1 MEKLDAATLRL
12 GNNIFHNG
20 KVVRV
25 VSLDWDLED
34 ESEPLI
40 KVDTLGMEKNAIGGS
55 WKKFIELNET
65 NFNPIPLTEEWLLKM
80 GLKET
85 FDECSFE
92 ISVSINNRHSVINA
106 SWEPEISVDIYTT
119 NPYKEDGSWLNT
131 NVKYVHQ
138 LQNLYFA
145 ITGEELTVK

>member
-65 NFNPIPLTEEWLLKM
+65 NFNPIPLTEEWLLKFGYCQSCPEWSIKIK
-80 GLKET
+80 GLRNCTLE
-85 FDECSFE
+85 
-92 ISVSINNRHSVINA
+92 VINGN
-106 SWEPEISVDIYTT
+106 IY
-119 NPYKEDGSWLNT
+119 Y
-131 NVKYVHQ
+131 
-138 LQNLYFA
+138 
-145 ITGEELTVK
+145 TGGLGCD